1 MRNYQDEAV
10 VIRQHKLGEADRIIT
25 FLTAEHGLVR
35 GVAKGIR
42 RTRSKFGAR
51 LEPFAHVHVNFY
63 LGRDLDTVTQVHTIH
78 AFSEAMAQDYARYTT
93 ACAVLE
99 TAERLAGEER
109 VPARQL
115 YRLTVGA
122 LTALAE
128 DRRATQLILDAF
140 LLRAMGSAGWM
151 PALDLC
157 ARCAEPGPHKAF
169 SPAAGGAVCT
179 LCRPAGSATPP
190 AGVTELMEALVQG
203 RWDAVGETTAS
214 QQQHATGLIAAH
226 LQWHLERRLRTL
238 PLIERRIPAGAA
250 VGSPLFGARIPGDPT
265 PDTGV
270 ETGVER
276 SVTTA

>member
-35 GVAKGIR
+35 AVAKGIR

-51 LEPFAHVHVNFY
+51 LEPFAHVHVSLY
-63 LGRDLDTVTQVHTIH
+63 LGRNLDTVTGAHTID
-78 AFSEAMAQDYARYTT
+78 AFSEAMAQDYTRYTT

-109 VPARQL
+109 APARHL

-128 DRRATQLILDAF
+128 DRRGTQLILDAF

-151 PALDLC
+151 PALDVC
-157 ARCAEPGPHKAF
+157 ARCANPGPLKAF
-169 SPAAGGAVCT
+169 HAAAGGAVCT
-179 LCRPAGSATPP
+179 YCRPAGSATPSV
-190 AGVTELMEALVQG
+190 GVLELMDALARGEWEHVAAAT
-203 RWDAVGETTAS
+203 DA
-214 QQQHATGLIAAH
+214 QQRQATGLIAAH

-238 PLIERRIPAGAA
+238 PLIERRTP
-250 VGSPLFGARIPGDPT
+250 PGPVRPSGDRAT
-265 PDTGV
+265 A
-270 ETGVER
+270 
-276 SVTTA
+276 TTA